1 MLEHLMMS
9 PYYNNKILRGEVM
22 DAFTSKRAYDYVF
35 GSGVPMPKSSWN
47 TLDFEP
53 GAGPFAYNSEQDKN
67 ADYLTYN
74 YLT

>member
-47 TLDFEP
+47 TLDFE
-53 GAGPFAYNSEQDKN
+53 
-67 ADYLTYN
+67 
-74 YLT
+74 